1 MRSRVALIQSFK
13 DTQRYIKENE
23 QLREETL
30 LAMAA
35 TTLYLEGYESFNP
48 SIKVG
53 TAKIRVTEDT
63 TFHCAQTLVSETN
76 AEGKVAVLN
85 FANAYTPGGGVTDG
99 AGAQEECLCRSSNL
113 YNCLNV
119 PYLLKNYYKW
129 NRKNTGDM
137 GTDAVIYTSGVT
149 VFKTDDDIPEM
160 MEKENWFKTDVIT
173 SAAPYYDSFRKKPVT
188 METLGN
194 VFFGRI
200 RNILEVAAA
209 NNVDALVLGAFGC
222 GAFNNPPDLV
232 AEQFR
237 KLLIDRGYGRFFKEI
252 VFAIKKNDT
261 RNSNFEAFQ
270 AAFSADIVS

>member
-1 MRSRVALIQSFK
+1 
-13 DTQRYIKENE
+13 
-23 QLREETL
+23 
-30 LAMAA
+30 
-35 TTLYLEGYESFNP
+35 
-48 SIKVG
+48 
-53 TAKIRVTEDT
+53 
-63 TFHCAQTLVSETN
+63 
-76 AEGKVAVLN
+76 
-85 FANAYTPGGGVTDG
+85 
-99 AGAQEECLCRSSNL
+99 
-113 YNCLNV
+113 
-119 PYLLKNYYKW
+119 
-129 NRKNTGDM
+129 
-137 GTDAVIYTSGVT
+137 
-149 VFKTDDDIPEM
+149 
-160 MEKENWFKTDVIT
+160 
-173 SAAPYYDSFRKKPVT
+173 

-270 AAFSADIVS
+270 AAFSADTVS

>member
-13 DTQRYIKENE
+13 DTQRFIKENE
-23 QLREETL
+23 QLQEETL

-35 TTLYLEGYESFNP
+35 TMLYLEGYEAFNP
-48 SIKVG
+48 AIKGG

-63 TFHCAQTLVSETN
+63 TFHCAQALVNEAN
-76 AEGKVAVLN
+76 AGGKVAVLN

-129 NRKNTGDM
+129 NRKNTVDIA
-137 GTDAVIYTSGVT
+137 TDAVIYTSGVT

-160 MEKENWFKTDVIT
+160 MEKEDWFKTDVIT
-173 SAAPYYDSFRKKPVT
+173 CAAPYYDSFRKKPVT

-270 AAFSADIVS
+270 AAFSADTVS

>member
-1 MRSRVALIQSFK
+1 MRSRVALIQSFN
-13 DTQRYIKENE
+13 DTQRFIKENE

-63 TFHCAQTLVSETN
+63 TFHCAQTLVNEAN

-137 GTDAVIYTSGVT
+137 GTDALIYTSGVT

-194 VFFGRI
+194 VFFNRI

-252 VFAIKKNDT
+252 VFAIKRNDT

-270 AAFSADIVS
+270 AVFSADTDS